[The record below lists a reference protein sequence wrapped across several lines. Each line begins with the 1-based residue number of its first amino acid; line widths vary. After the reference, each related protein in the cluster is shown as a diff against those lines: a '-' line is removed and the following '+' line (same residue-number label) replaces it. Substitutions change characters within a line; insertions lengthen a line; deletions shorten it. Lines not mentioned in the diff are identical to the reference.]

1 MKSCH
6 ILWLDDDFRQDS
18 STKSFLESR
27 KQSLETLLEQKGY
40 SPTIDTV
47 EYTDRFIQEVNN
59 TKKSWDIFIID
70 ILGLANESSANVQD
84 LMYECG
90 EAIKNKP
97 GAAFCLTGQPSL
109 STDSNQSLYKMLQNC
124 GFVPSESAP
133 FWRKQD
139 SIVSLANKI
148 VECLDDE
155 FKDYPIF
162 REVCRY
168 LTKDEDRFVL
178 KTLVDW
184 KTKENA
190 PFPEISKLRTTL
202 KDELIGKSLPAKLF
216 GGKDRNFKFFDF
228 DSKILIKG
236 SFEDWRR
243 YTITYLSILNTL
255 HDNSERLA
263 PYSYDMIFSA
273 SIALAELVVD
283 FMQKYDNRQGS
294 EEEFLA
300 QYVKFEK
307 SDVVVKQTSPI
318 INIEKSD
325 ANTFVDLPISQDIIE
340 GKLIYNKNNNIL
352 HVGNC
357 VVGTAQLYYGVKN
370 ANLLKHKRCRI
381 IEKADNNFENSKALY
396 PYKAR
401 KLEFIDDK

>member
-1 MKSCH
+1 M
-6 ILWLDDDFRQDS
+6 
-18 STKSFLESR
+18 
-27 KQSLETLLEQKGY
+27 ETLLEQKGY

-90 EAIKNKP
+90 EAVKNKP

-148 VECLDDE
+148 LECLDDA
-155 FKDYPIF
+155 FKDYPVF

-178 KTLVDW
+178 KSLVDW

-190 PFPEISKLRTTL
+190 PFPEISELRTTL

-216 GGKDRNFKFFDF
+216 GGKDRNFNFFDKKHLTIG
-228 DSKILIKG
+228 SGLID
-236 SFEDWRR
+236 EWRC
-243 YTITYLSILNTL
+243 YTISYLSILNTL
-255 HDNSERLA
+255 HDNSEELA

-273 SIALAELVVD
+273 SLALVEWIVD
-283 FMQKYDNRQGS
+283 FMQKYNNWQGP
-294 EEEFLA
+294 EDEFLA
-300 QYVKFEK
+300 RYVKLVKTDMAVK
-307 SDVVVKQTSPI
+307 STSLIDKVEDKEVNPSADTPI
-318 INIEKSD
+318 VQDNIGFLKFSYP
-325 ANTFVDLPISQDIIE
+325 NL
-340 GKLIYNKNNNIL
+340 Y
-352 HVGNC
+352 VGNC
-357 VVGTAQLYYGVKN
+357 LVEYQPLLNSLKDCGFLKNKQCRVVK
-370 ANLLKHKRCRI
+370 KRPNDW
-381 IEKADNNFENSKALY
+381 EKTKDLFPFKAT
-396 PYKAR
+396 KI
-401 KLEFIDDK
+401 EFIDL

>member
-139 SIVSLANKI
+139 SLVSLANKI
-148 VECLDDE
+148 VECLEDA
-155 FKDYPIF
+155 FKDYPVF

-168 LTKDEDRFVL
+168 LTNDEDRFVL
-178 KTLVDW
+178 RDLVNW
-184 KTKENA
+184 KTGEGS
-190 PFPEISKLRTTL
+190 FPEIAKLRTTL
-202 KDELIGKSLPAKLF
+202 KDGLIEHVLPAKLF
-216 GGKDRNFKFFDF
+216 GLNYRNFKFFEPEKNF
-228 DSKILIKG
+228 LPG
-236 SFEDWRR
+236 SIEEWRC
-243 YTITYLSILNTL
+243 YSIFYLSVLNTL
-255 HDNSERLA
+255 HDNSEKLNI
-263 PYSYDMIFSA
+263 YSYDMIFSA
-273 SIALAELVVD
+273 SLALVEWVVD
-283 FMQKYDNRQGS
+283 FMYKYEHRQGS
-294 EEEFLA
+294 EDEFLS
-300 QYVKFEK
+300 QYVNLIKTNKHEPSASSVNKPVNVEITSSPNSSNCPDEIVGKLVCDKNVVHVDNCVVEGASFYYALKNCNFLKNKKCRIFKIGNNRDNK
-307 SDVVVKQTSPI
+307 SKAAFPLYALG
-318 INIEKSD
+318 IE
-325 ANTFVDLPISQDIIE
+325 FVDL
-340 GKLIYNKNNNIL
+340 
-352 HVGNC
+352 
-357 VVGTAQLYYGVKN
+357 
-370 ANLLKHKRCRI
+370 
-381 IEKADNNFENSKALY
+381 
-396 PYKAR
+396 
-401 KLEFIDDK
+401 

>member
-27 KQSLETLLEQKGY
+27 KQNLETLLKQKGY

-59 TKKSWDIFIID
+59 TKKSWDIFIVD

-97 GAAFCLTGQPSL
+97 GAAFCLTGQPNL

-139 SIVSLANKI
+139 SIVPLANKI
-148 VECLDDE
+148 VECLDDA

-162 REVCRY
+162 REACRY

-178 KTLVDW
+178 KSLVDW
-184 KTKENA
+184 KTKEDA

-216 GGKDRNFKFFDF
+216 GGKDRNFNFFAF
-228 DSKILIKG
+228 DNKILIKG

-243 YTITYLSILNTL
+243 YTISYLSILNTL
-255 HDNSERLA
+255 HDNSEKLA
-263 PYSYDMIFSA
+263 TYSYEMIFSA
-273 SIALAELVVD
+273 SLALVEWIVD
-283 FMQKYDNRQGS
+283 FMQKYENRQGS
-294 EEEFLA
+294 EDEFLA
-300 QYVKFEK
+300 QYVNLVKTDVTVKPTSPIVEEGDKEDNTSADLSVSQDIVGELVYNHPNLHIGNCLVPVDKFLK
-307 SDVVVKQTSPI
+307 SLDKCGFFKDKQCRVVVKDVNTRPQTK
-318 INIEKSD
+318 E
-325 ANTFVDLPISQDIIE
+325 V
-340 GKLIYNKNNNIL
+340 
-352 HVGNC
+352 
-357 VVGTAQLYYGVKN
+357 
-370 ANLLKHKRCRI
+370 
-381 IEKADNNFENSKALY
+381 Y
-396 PYKAR
+396 PYYAI
-401 KLEFIDDK
+401 KLTIDKK